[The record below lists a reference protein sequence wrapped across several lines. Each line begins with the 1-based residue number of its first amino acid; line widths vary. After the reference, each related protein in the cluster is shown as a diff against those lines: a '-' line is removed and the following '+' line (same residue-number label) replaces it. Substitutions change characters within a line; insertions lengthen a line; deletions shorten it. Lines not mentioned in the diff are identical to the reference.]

1 MVYFKTNSFK
11 LKLDKTVFGTRNF
24 FGGFSYALREKETKE
39 ERERERGEFF
49 LFFLICSRL
58 AATPHQNFVPCSLHF
73 PFSSFSW
80 FWSELCAVI
89 WKSFRAQI
97 SLCTILEKFIS
108 PNLWQILSNPFYG
121 R

>member
-24 FGGFSYALREKETKE
+24 FGGFSYALREKATKE
-39 ERERERGEFF
+39 ERGEFF

-58 AATPHQNFVPCSLHF
+58 AATPHQNFVP
-73 PFSSFSW
+73 FSSFSW
-80 FWSELCAVI
+80 FWSDLCVVI

-108 PNLWQILSNPFYG
+108 PNLWRYCQTIFMEG

>member
-1 MVYFKTNSFK
+1 MVYFKTNSFKLK

-24 FGGFSYALREKETKE
+24 FGGFSYALREKATKE
-39 ERERERGEFF
+39 ERGEFF

-80 FWSELCAVI
+80 FWSDLCAVI

-97 SLCTILEKFIS
+97 SLSTILEKFIS
-108 PNLWQILSNPFYG
+108 PNPWRILSNPFYG